1 MKYRENF
8 FSDESRNDRSSKN
21 ELDKKSMLFLV
32 PLVQTAWAH
41 GAVSP
46 HEKQVIFEAARE
58 EGIDEKHDFNSELNH
73 WLVYQPSREFF
84 DDCLEQIENEMRAM
98 TVKQRG
104 KKLETL
110 LRRCERVAASAGE
123 KSRMDVNHAVSA
135 EEKNLLAAIKQ
146 TLSF

>member
-8 FSDESRNDRSSKN
+8 FNSDSTGDHFSTLES
-21 ELDKKSMLFLV
+21 DKKSMLFLV

-46 HEKQVIFEAARE
+46 REKQVIFEAARE
-58 EGIDEKHDFNSELNH
+58 EGIDEKHDFNSELDR
-73 WLVYQPSREFF
+73 WLVYQPSQEFF

-98 TVKQRG
+98 TVKERG
-104 KKLETL
+104 VKLEML

-123 KSRMDVNHAVSA
+123 KSRMDVNHAVSP

>member
-8 FSDESRNDRSSKN
+8 FSNESDNDNSSKN
-21 ELDKKSMLFLV
+21 ELHKKSMLFLV

-46 HEKQVIFEAARE
+46 REKQVIFEAARE
-58 EGIDEKHDFNSELNH
+58 DGIDETHDFNTELDR
-73 WLVYQPSREFF
+73 WLIYQPSREFF
-84 DDCLEQIENEMRAM
+84 DECLKQIESELRAM
-98 TVKQRG
+98 TVKKRG
-104 KKLETL
+104 EKLEML
-110 LRRCERVAASAGE
+110 LRRCERVAASAGD
-123 KSRMDVNHAVSA
+123 KSRMDINHAVSV